1 MNSGMVFTDSYYGL
15 RNQVNE
21 KKVEKKVNKVNLVKI
36 LLIVLA
42 FLIVAEVLI
51 YTILMPCLAP
61 VKVTY
66 SGLETFSAQQIS
78 NYLGIT
84 PKLTWI
90 QFDSAKAASKLAGN
104 AVIENV
110 VIEKHFPDQVMVNIV
125 ERKAAAVTLVNLNGK
140 TVPVQI
146 DKNGVIFAVDRG
158 MPSSSV
164 PLITGFTFDTI
175 AEGMRL
181 NGKLRPLMEQIA
193 TIQTA
198 NPEYFSVL
206 SEIRVISK
214 DYGSYELELYPV
226 HSRIKVL
233 TDRTLNLE
241 ALQYMMVVLDV
252 IDSMQSDVS
261 AVDLRYG
268 SISYK

>member
-1 MNSGMVFTDSYYGL
+1 MNSGMVFTESYYGL

-36 LLIVLA
+36 LLIVLS

-125 ERKAAAVTLVNLNGK
+125 ERKAVAVSLVNINGK
-140 TVPVQI
+140 TVPIQI

-158 MPSSSV
+158 MPTASV
-164 PLITGFTFDTI
+164 PLLTGFTFDTI

-193 TIQTA
+193 EIQST

>member
-1 MNSGMVFTDSYYGL
+1 MVFTDSYYGL